1 MVYGSGLENRRTE
14 RFREFES
21 HPVRY
26 PYPDLLI
33 CKHLIWYISGERG
46 ILSYIGGRIM
56 PTQFTHGRASYY
68 ALLENAPVRRI
79 EAGRPIICAIHYAQ
93 YALSGTHN
101 MRKTKNA

>member
-1 MVYGSGLENRRTE
+1 
-14 RFREFES
+14 
-21 HPVRY
+21 
-26 PYPDLLI
+26 
-33 CKHLIWYISGERG
+33 
-46 ILSYIGGRIM
+46 M